1 MATLFAAELPPY
13 GPAAPTYPQAAYP
26 TPAPVAYQPK
36 PAYEKPAYEKPAY
49 EKPVEE
55 YHVSKIRFAILLRL
69 MENDNKVT
77 FYLCV
82 GPDAIQ
88 LRLRS

>member
-1 MATLFAAELPPY
+1 MATLFAAAIAAELPPY

-36 PAYEKPAYEKPAY
+36 PAYEKPAYEKP
-49 EKPVEE
+49 VEE

-77 FYLCV
+77 FYLFV